1 MNKVKSEDQ
10 IRMYFHHQKG
20 KTLLAGSLLLV
31 MRQEERRTLLGF
43 QIAGC
48 ARGGRENKPLF
59 THELRKLDLEPIGK
73 RYIGAYNVI
82 LLSLF
87 RQQALLGSSSQSL
100 KE

>member
-59 THELRKLDLEPIGK
+59 THELRKLDLESNGK

-87 RQQALLGSSSQSL
+87 RQQALLGSSRQSL